1 MHDVSGTVSELK
13 VRRAEFKD
21 ADVIATIHE
30 RARREAMPWLA
41 VVRSALETRGY
52 IARVLLKKED
62 VYVAVD
68 AGKIVGYGAWR
79 DGRLS
84 HLYVHPTSQRKG
96 VGTLLL
102 THARRAMPS
111 GFRFWVFQRNVSARA
126 FYEKH
131 GCTLVRETNGQGNV
145 EREPDAEYAW
155 KP

>member
-1 MHDVSGTVSELK
+1 MSVVQELK

-21 ADVIATIHE
+21 ADAIATIHE

-62 VYVAVD
+62 VYVAID

-84 HLYVHPTSQRKG
+84 HLYVHPSSQRRG
-96 VGTLLL
+96 VGTLLFKQA
-102 THARRAMPS
+102 TRAMPA
-111 GFRFWVFQRNVSARA
+111 GFSFWVFKRNAAGRA
-126 FYEKH
+126 FYEKL
-131 GCTLVRETNGQGNV
+131 GCTLVRETDGRGNE
-145 EREPDAEYAW
+145 EREPDVEYRW
-155 KP
+155 GR